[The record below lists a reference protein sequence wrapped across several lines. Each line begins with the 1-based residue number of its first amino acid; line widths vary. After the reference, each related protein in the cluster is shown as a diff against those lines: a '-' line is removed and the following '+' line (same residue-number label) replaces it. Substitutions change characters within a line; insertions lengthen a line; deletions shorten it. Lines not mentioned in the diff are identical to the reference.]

1 VFELTGVRAGK
12 LFDEHLEQKRFV
24 AVGHG

>member
-1 VFELTGVRAGK
+1 VGIRAGE
-12 LFDEHLEQKRFV
+12 LYDQHLDQKRFV